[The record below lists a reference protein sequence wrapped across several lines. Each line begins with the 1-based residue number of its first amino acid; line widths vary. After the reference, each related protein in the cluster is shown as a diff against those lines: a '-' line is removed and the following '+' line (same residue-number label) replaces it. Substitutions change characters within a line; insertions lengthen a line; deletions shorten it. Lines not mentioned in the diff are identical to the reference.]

1 MRRHVYATT
10 MFILV
15 LLLHR
20 ELKLEAEGG
29 VRQLQREVKLGAV
42 GGVRVAEREVM
53 TISIS
58 FLHILPTL
66 VDL

>member
-1 MRRHVYATT
+1 LAA
-10 MFILV
+10 MFIFTLLV
-15 LLLHR
+15 TKR
-20 ELKLEAEGG
+20 NEVRSEGEGG
-29 VRQLQREVKLGAV
+29 I
-42 GGVRVAEREVM
+42 RVARREVM